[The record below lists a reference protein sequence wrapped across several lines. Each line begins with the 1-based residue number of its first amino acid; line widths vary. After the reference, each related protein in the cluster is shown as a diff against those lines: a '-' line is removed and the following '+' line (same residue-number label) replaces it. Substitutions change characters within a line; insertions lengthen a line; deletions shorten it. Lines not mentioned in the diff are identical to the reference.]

1 MTCGDGDNDDD
12 VNFDVYT
19 KRTIFKTVLSDK
31 LILSPCLHPTRY
43 VESIYMHNSINTVLH
58 T

>member
-19 KRTIFKTVLSDK
+19 KIGFVTCRHSEVDVDVFSQREVVYCVT
-31 LILSPCLHPTRY
+31 
-43 VESIYMHNSINTVLH
+43 
-58 T
+58 